1 MIDTVGS
8 LKARRNGKLARPN
21 VYKRSQEPRQTTD
34 GFLLLAA
41 GLDTDRPSC
50 AWWRRITI
58 WQLAGLTLLAVA
70 LLVAMRVM

>member
-1 MIDTVGS
+1 MIDTVES

-21 VYKRSQEPRQTTD
+21 VRSRNEPRETTD
-34 GFLLLAA
+34 SFLLAAA

-50 AWWRRITI
+50 AWWRRITV

-70 LLVAMRVM
+70 LLVAMRVW